1 MRDDILFLEA
11 CTLLDT
17 RRKQRAKNKR
27 MKQVYM
33 QQLLTRIEPHVNVSA
48 ADIQSGCSAWYR
60 VRSEELPCESK
71 SDLDHFTFFRE
82 QAHTFPRVRPF
93 ARYAHRVMTVIPVNS
108 FCENLFSTFHQ
119 CRSTS
124 RSGLSIDN
132 TEGVLLARNE
142 PDVKSVSLDDINEE
156 IWKVWMVQSYI
167 DFARCIYNH

>member
-1 MRDDILFLEA
+1 
-11 CTLLDT
+11 
-17 RRKQRAKNKR
+17 

-93 ARYAHRVMTVIPVNS
+93 AQYAHRVMTVIPANS
-108 FCENLFSTFHQ
+108 LCENLFSTFHQ